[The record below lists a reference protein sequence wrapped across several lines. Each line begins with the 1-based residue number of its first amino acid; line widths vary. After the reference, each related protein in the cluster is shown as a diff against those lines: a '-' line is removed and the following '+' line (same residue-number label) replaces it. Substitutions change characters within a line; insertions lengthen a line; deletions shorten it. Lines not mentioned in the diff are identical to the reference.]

1 MRKKKTGYTRRVF
14 LKGAFGVSMSLPFL
28 DAFAGR
34 EALAAGDDQITPRFF
49 VAVRA
54 GNGVR
59 QEAGSEAEKF
69 WPMQRGPLT
78 RGMLEQLDAEGDMRS
93 VGELADHAGK
103 LLIVD
108 GTRYM
113 FPGNGCGHSG
123 GGNQC
128 LTATPPSETPSG
140 NRSLATGESI
150 DNRIQRVL
158 CPNDPEPLTLAAGRS
173 SSYLNEV
180 LSYRP
185 PSAGETNGVL
195 RAAERNPWEVYK
207 SLFGT
212 PDEMSSDLLEEQIAN
227 RRLSINDLLR
237 EQLTSL
243 RSNSSLSQADHERLD
258 LHQQSIRDLE
268 VRMMECHLPQQRWAE
283 IEDADLNDLADDP
296 VNTETITYMMM
307 DVIALCFACDI
318 KRAATLQIGNGN
330 DQTVYSIN
338 GPDYPFHWI
347 SHRIQGDGASGSA
360 PPIDNAADL
369 HYQIDRVQMRFFK
382 YLLDQLDQYTTPTG
396 TLLDDCVALWTNDL
410 GNGIGHSYNN
420 MPYIIGG
427 SGGGYLRQGVY
438 IDARDTGTPSGN
450 FVNHGQLF
458 NTILN
463 AVGVG
468 EAEGAPVTDFGHK
481 GSAEFDQAPGG
492 EIDGMK
498 A

>member
-1 MRKKKTGYTRRVF
+1 MRKKTGYTRRVF
-14 LKGAFGVSMSLPFL
+14 LKGAFGVSMALPFL
-28 DAFAGR
+28 DAFAAR
-34 EALAAGDDQITPRFF
+34 DVLAAGNDQIRPRFF

-59 QEAGSEAEKF
+59 QAAGGENEKF

-78 RGMLEQLDAEGDMRS
+78 AGMMTQVDAEGDMR
-93 VGELADHAGK
+93 VLGELADHASK

-123 GGNQC
+123 GGNQV
-128 LTATPPSETPSG
+128 LTATPPSAVPDG
-140 NRSLATGESI
+140 NRSLGTGESI

-158 CPNDPEPLTLAAGRS
+158 CPTDPEPLTLAAGRS

-180 LSYRP
+180 LSYRRP
-185 PSAGETNGVL
+185 PAGETNGVL
-195 RAAERNPWEVYK
+195 RAAQRNPWDVYK
-207 SLFGT
+207 SIFGL
-212 PDEMSSDLLEEQIAN
+212 PDQTSSTVLDQQIAAQ
-227 RRLSINDLLR
+227 RLSVNDLLR
-237 EQLTSL
+237 EQLTAL
-243 RSNSSLSQADHERLD
+243 RSSPALSREDGQRLD

-268 VRMMECHLPQQRWAE
+268 IRMMDCHLPTQRWGE
-283 IEDADLNDLADDP
+283 LEDADMNDLQNDP
-296 VNTETITYMMM
+296 VNTEAITYMMM
-307 DVIALCFACDI
+307 DVVALAFACDL

-347 SHRIQGDGASGSA
+347 SHRIEGDGASGSA
-360 PPIDNAADL
+360 PTINNAADL
-369 HYQIDRVQMRFFK
+369 HYQIDRVQMRLFK

-410 GNGIGHSYNN
+410 ATGIGHGYNN
-420 MPYIIGG
+420 LPIIIGG
-427 SGGGYLRQGVY
+427 GGGGYLRQGIYV
-438 IDARDTGTPSGN
+438 DARDTGTASGG
-450 FVNHGQLF
+450 FVNHGQVF

-468 EAEGAPVTDFGHK
+468 EAEGAPVVDFGHK
-481 GSAEFDQAPGG
+481 GSTTFDAPPGG
-492 EIDGMK
+492 ELGGMK

>member
-1 MRKKKTGYTRRVF
+1 MRKKKVGYSRRVF
-14 LKGAFGVSMSLPFL
+14 LKGAFGVSMALPFL
-28 DAFAGR
+28 DAFAAR
-34 EALAAGDDQITPRFF
+34 EAFASGNDQITPRFF
-49 VAVRA
+49 VAVRS

-69 WPMQRGPLT
+69 WPMQRGQLT
-78 RGMLEQLDAEGDMRS
+78 AGMMTQTDGEGDMRS
-93 VGELADHAGK
+93 IGELADHASK
-103 LLIVD
+103 LLIID

-128 LTATPPSETPSG
+128 LTGTPPSQTPDG
-140 NRSLATGESI
+140 NRSLATGESL
-150 DNRIQRVL
+150 DNRIQRAL

-180 LSYRP
+180 LSYRA
-185 PSAGETNGVL
+185 PSAGSPNGVL
-195 RAAERNPWEVYK
+195 RAAERNPWEAYK

-212 PDEMSSDLLEEQIAN
+212 PDEMSSSLLDEQIAS
-227 RRLSINDLLR
+227 RRLSVNDLLR
-237 EQLTSL
+237 DQLTAL
-243 RSNSSLSQADHERLD
+243 RSSPALSREDLQRLD

-268 VRMMECHLPQQRWAE
+268 NRMMDCHLPTQRWAE
-283 IEDADLNDLADDP
+283 LEEADVNNLHTDP
-296 VNTETITYMMM
+296 VNTEEITYMMM
-307 DVIALCFACDI
+307 DVIALCFACDL
-318 KRAATLQIGNGN
+318 KRAATLQVGNGN
-330 DQTVYSIN
+330 DQTVYNIN

-369 HYQIDRVQMRFFK
+369 HYQIDRVQLRLFK

-396 TLLDDCVALWTNDL
+396 TLLDDSVAMWTNDL
-410 GNGIGHSYNN
+410 GNGVGHSYNN
-420 MPYIIGG
+420 MPYIIAG

-438 IDARDTGTPSGN
+438 IDARDTGTPSGSY
-450 FVNHGQLF
+450 VNHAQIF
-458 NTILN
+458 NTVLN

-468 EAEGAPVTDFGHK
+468 EAEGAPVDDFGHK
-481 GSAEFDQAPGG
+481 GSDQFEQAPGG
-492 EIDGMK
+492 ELGGMI